1 MTKKVVIANFKMNK
15 TIRDTKEYIAE
26 LIPLLTTDKVLV
38 GICPPF
44 TAIKSAE
51 RKLKATNILL
61 GAQNMHVEDK
71 GAYTGEVSGE
81 MVKEAG
87 ANFVILGH
95 SERRNIYKEN
105 NVLINKKIKKALKLG
120 IRIVLCI
127 GESLAERGQNKTE
140 TVINVQL
147 SEALKDVYA
156 NEMGNIIIA
165 YEPVWAIG
173 TGKVPTN
180 EQIAQA
186 MQNIKDTI
194 KKLYN
199 SEIANSTKILYGGS
213 VNENNSK
220 EIATIKGVDGAL
232 IGGASLDAKKFAK
245 IIANCS

>member
-1 MTKKVVIANFKMNK
+1 MTNKVVIANFKMNK

-26 LIPLLTTDKVLV
+26 LIPLITTNKVVV

-51 RKLKATNILL
+51 HKLKATNILL

-81 MVKEAG
+81 MIKEAG
-87 ANFVILGH
+87 ASFVILGH
-95 SERRNIYKEN
+95 SERRSIYNEN
-105 NVLINKKIKKALKLG
+105 NILINKKIKKALKLG
-120 IRIVLCI
+120 IKIVLCV
-127 GESLAERGQNKTE
+127 GESLAERGQDKTE
-140 TVINVQL
+140 AVLNVQL
-147 SEALKDVYA
+147 SEGLKDVYA

-165 YEPVWAIG
+165 YEPVWSIG

-199 SEIANSTKILYGGS
+199 AQIANSTIVLYGGS

-220 EIATIKGVDGAL
+220 DIASIKGVSGAL
-232 IGGASLDAKKFAK
+232 VGGASLDAKKFAK
-245 IIANCS
+245 IISNFS